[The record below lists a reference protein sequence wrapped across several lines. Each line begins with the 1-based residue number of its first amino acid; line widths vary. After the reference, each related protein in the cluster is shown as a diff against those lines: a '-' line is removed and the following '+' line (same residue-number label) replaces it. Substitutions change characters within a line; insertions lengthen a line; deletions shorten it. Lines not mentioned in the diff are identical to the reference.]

1 MHLSLS
7 AIVQPVKLNFYNL
20 RFISLFFLRFFK
32 IIINYRVEKEKVTM
46 QHELEDFRQQI
57 DAEVKQRQ
65 NLDRLAKQVKS

>member
-46 QHELEDFRQQI
+46 QHELEDFRHQI